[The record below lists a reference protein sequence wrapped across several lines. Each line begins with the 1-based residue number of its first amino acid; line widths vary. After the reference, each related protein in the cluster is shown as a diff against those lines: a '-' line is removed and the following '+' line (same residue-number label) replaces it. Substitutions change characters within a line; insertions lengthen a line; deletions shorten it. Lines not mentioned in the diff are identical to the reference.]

1 MSSRLNPYLNFP
13 GTARAALEFY
23 HGVFGGTLRVNTF
36 GEFGAPDPDLADKIM
51 HGQLETDQGYTIMA
65 ADFPPGMPNTPGNN
79 ITLSLSGEDA
89 DTLRGYWDELT
100 AEGTVDTPLEKQM
113 WGDEFGAFSDRF
125 GINWLIN
132 ITQPQ
137 T

>member
-36 GEFGAPDPDLADKIM
+36 GEFGSPDPDLADKIM

-65 ADFPPGMPNTPGNN
+65 ADFPPGMDNDPGNN
-79 ITLSLSGEDA
+79 ITLSLSGDDA
-89 DTLRGYWDELT
+89 DLLRGYWDKLT
-100 AEGTVDTPLEKQM
+100 ADGTVDTPLEKQM
-113 WGDEFGAFSDRF
+113 WGDEFGSFSDRF

-132 ITQPQ
+132 IGQQ
-137 T
+137 S